1 MDEQATTRAP
11 EGARALGM
19 TELLTSQLPL
29 ASLSSMSEILTAPS
43 PRDLQLPV
51 VGDKKYMHQGVEL
64 TRRTA
69 ASIKGISVGGIRHG
83 ELRAICKV
91 LAVPGYKNKNKAT
104 MAHLITLKKLNEE
117 VYDIMF
123 KRFSR
128 LGDTSTRQDLDARV
142 SKRTLFWSDVQE
154 YFIGTSDEHIGKL
167 QFSHFALDEMDIDP
181 SVVVPHG
188 WKKLANIYADTAKGY
203 KDALALF
210 TASGNHQPEFY
221 HFCGG
226 QLDVLYLHLHL
237 AHRPSLTG
245 HVQAD
250 LPDGAF
256 FDSESKSPAPTPE
269 KPKRKTK
276 SSGPSVAEAI
286 TEYVRSTIQS
296 DNAVQRLLFM
306 QKRDEREEAKDKRD
320 QMKAEQEMSLLRFQE
335 WTRISDRMR
344 ALRRE
349 LQHEEDPEIIS
360 DLTAD
365 IEQLKRK
372 KDAINFI

>member
-123 KRFSR
+123 SPPSKKSR
-128 LGDTSTRQDLDARV
+128 SHN
-142 SKRTLFWSDVQE
+142 KQE

>member
-1 MDEQATTRAP
+1 MFSPPSKKSRSPNKQVQCPFR
-11 EGARALGM
+11 
-19 TELLTSQLPL
+19 LLN
-29 ASLSSMSEILTAPS
+29 ILFSDTFA
-43 PRDLQLPV
+43 
-51 VGDKKYMHQGVEL
+51 E
-64 TRRTA
+64 
-69 ASIKGISVGGIRHG
+69 
-83 ELRAICKV
+83 
-91 LAVPGYKNKNKAT
+91 
-104 MAHLITLKKLNEE
+104 
-117 VYDIMF
+117 
-123 KRFSR
+123 RFSR

-142 SKRTLFWSDVQE
+142 SKRTVFWSDVRE

-188 WKKLANIYADTAKGY
+188 WKKLASIYADTAKGY
-203 KDALALF
+203 KDGLALF

-269 KPKRKTK
+269 KPERKTK

-286 TEYVRSTIQS
+286 TEYVRSTTQS
-296 DNAVQRLLFM
+296 DNAVQRLLLM